1 MLKIYEDVLNM
12 HKVLMYVEGASVH
25 QKNYQKRPDDFGQKI
40 SESIETG
47 LMTSAVEYIKAQ
59 KFRKF
64 VKGQLIE
71 KMMDFDFVLTP
82 STPTAATDFST
93 TGDASF
99 QSPWTYV
106 GFPTITIS
114 DGSLI
119 SNAIWCEDLLQKDLF
134 LEFEK
139 Y

>member
-1 MLKIYEDVLNM
+1 
-12 HKVLMYVEGASVH
+12 
-25 QKNYQKRPDDFGQKI
+25 
-40 SESIETG
+40 
-47 LMTSAVEYIKAQ
+47 
-59 KFRKF
+59 
-64 VKGQLIE
+64 
-71 KMMDFDFVLTP
+71 MMDFDFALTP

-106 GFPTITIS
+106 GFPTITIPSGLDNDRLPLGIQIIGIPFS

-119 SNAIWCEDLLQKDLF
+119 SNAIWCEDLLQKNLF

>member
-1 MLKIYEDVLNM
+1 MK
-12 HKVLMYVEGASVH
+12 
-25 QKNYQKRPDDFGQKI
+25 
-40 SESIETG
+40 
-47 LMTSAVEYIKAQ
+47 
-59 KFRKF
+59 
-64 VKGQLIE
+64 
-71 KMMDFDFVLTP
+71 DFDFVLTP

-106 GFPTITIS
+106 GFPTITIPSGLDSYRLPLGIQIIGVPFS

-119 SNAIWCEDLLQKDLF
+119 SSAIWCENLLQKNLF

-139 Y
+139 